1 MVRLTSSEFAIVSRS
16 LTPTAPSGKK
26 LHEPASTLSLD
37 GESRARDGI
46 WQPLPL
52 AWGSAQEMTGTPPIG
67 APPVDVPQTVGAP
80 GSPHA
85 TTTIDGRYLPPPPQ
99 PFPGQIELKEGRWP
113 ARFGTPFVLL
123 TPSAP

>member
-1 MVRLTSSEFAIVSRS
+1 MNRRQLFLSTAKAALATAFGS
-16 LTPTAPSGKK
+16 LFPFRGA
-26 LHEPASTLSLD
+26 
-37 GESRARDGI
+37 
-46 WQPLPL
+46 
-52 AWGSAQEMTGTPPIG
+52 SAQEMTGTPPIG